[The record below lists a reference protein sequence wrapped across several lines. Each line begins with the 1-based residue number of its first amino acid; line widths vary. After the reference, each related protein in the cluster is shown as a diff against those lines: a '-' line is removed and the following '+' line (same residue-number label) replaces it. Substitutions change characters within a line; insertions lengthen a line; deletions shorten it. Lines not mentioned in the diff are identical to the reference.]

1 MRRNHAIRVSADD
14 ILSRVAADI
23 QAQKVTDYRS
33 LLRYIDQNFEEL
45 LEYAERHIPASVPPK
60 APAPPPSASA
70 PAPTAAPVPKP
81 ALSADTVEEAKASVR
96 AMVNQLAEL
105 PPPDPENKD
114 DQGFSFTTDRPL
126 RAFLAR
132 LAISGDL
139 PNEDYYRAAL
149 LLIEHSR
156 TQLGRKRVMSAIRAF
171 EKALHV
177 SAAEVVPEDIQRAP
191 KSAQRIYNA
200 TAGEISAPGTGLM
213 RWSLSEDGLTV
224 TLTIPT
230 KKRGEEE
237 GIDLREAAE
246 QAKKVNR
253 AAKMTRLQQTQYR
266 TYWGLYLPVQ
276 TIPVVAR
283 YIGVYLPNYAA
294 ILMALWDTWKQV
306 LSPEAI
312 EAAEKGEPWPPIEE
326 REEREAPP
334 LDPRSGSI
342 GFGLTQTKWAYDPN
356 KRGVIEIAFPW
367 AGRDRDQYVR
377 QLERESI
384 LQLPGK
390 VRIEEYEYTDKYG
403 EKKRSK
409 SYFYP
414 YSTALIPAVI
424 DYLSRAYPNE
434 KSKALVIS
442 SLRSLQP
449 SWRNSAKA
457 RRQ

>member
-1 MRRNHAIRVSADD
+1 MRRNQKTK
-14 ILSRVAADI
+14 LSPVDVLAELRQDLELGDSSENSTLLAYMRTHSKALREFAEEKIKQIAKSTVA
-23 QAQKVTDYRS
+23 
-33 LLRYIDQNFEEL
+33 
-45 LEYAERHIPASVPPK
+45 P
-60 APAPPPSASA
+60 PAPPAPSTEA
-70 PAPTAAPVPKP
+70 TADK
-81 ALSADTVEEAKASVR
+81 VEEAKASVR

-105 PPPDPENKD
+105 PPPGPENRD

-156 TQLGRKRVMSAIRAF
+156 TQLDRTQVMSAIRTF
-171 EKALHV
+171 EKALRV
-177 SAAEVVPEDIQRAP
+177 SASDVVPEDIQRAP

-224 TLTIPT
+224 TLTLPT
-230 KKRGEEE
+230 KKKGEEE
-237 GIDLREAAE
+237 GLDLREAANE
-246 QAKKVNR
+246 AKTVNP
-253 AAKMTRLQQTQYR
+253 AAKMTKLHQTEYR
-266 TYWGLYLPVQ
+266 AYWGLSLPVQ
-276 TIPVVAR
+276 TIPIVAR
-283 YIGVYLPNYAA
+283 YVGAYLPNYAA

-312 EAAEKGEPWPPIEE
+312 EAAEKGTPWPPIKESEE
-326 REEREAPP
+326 NKAPP
-334 LDPRSGSI
+334 LDPRGGSI
-342 GFGLTQTKWAYDPN
+342 GFGLTQTRWAYDPN
-356 KRGVIEIAFPW
+356 KRGVVEIAFPW
-367 AGRDRDQYVR
+367 AGKDRDQYAY
-377 QLERESI
+377 QLKREGI

-403 EKKRSK
+403 QRKLAK

-414 YSTALIPAVI
+414 YSTALIPTIIA
-424 DYLSRAYPNE
+424 YLDKAYPNE

-442 SLRSLQP
+442 SLRRLQP

-457 RRQ
+457 RRR